1 MKKVVAILLVLLVGC
16 QFSALPKKKPVPVE
30 LAVGTSALE
39 VSFNPASMSNILMCQ
54 EADVLVGTRNAGVF
68 DVQDGTYALIA
79 EEQVLTP
86 LGDKQRAFSLAGRSQ
101 FNPPGGFDQVVFKL
115 KSVGL
120 PEQLESYSSPAIFQA
135 CYRYKTFAAGPVCI
149 DPDVRNLNPRKPCRT
164 GSVVLAGG
172 QGAPVAVT
180 KVESVMVPEGDRVKP
195 VFSISVQH
203 LGTGSVIT
211 EEGVA
216 VACTSGREAGELLAS
231 LAKVDV
237 RLQNRKLTCSPEPV
251 RLEAGKESR
260 VVCEGDELYN
270 IAQGTFSSILSIELS
285 YGYVS
290 TAVLPM
296 TITRLPGQKAC

>member
-1 MKKVVAILLVLLVGC
+1 MKKIVVILLLILVGC
-16 QFSALPKKKPVPVE
+16 QFARLPVKKTPVPE

-39 VSFNPASMSNILMCQ
+39 VIFNPASMSNILMCQ

-68 DVQDGTYALIA
+68 DVQDGIYALIA
-79 EEQVLTP
+79 EEQALKP
-86 LGDKQRAFSLAGRSQ
+86 IGDKQKAFSLAGRTQ
-101 FNPPGGFDQVVFKL
+101 FNPPGGFDQVLFKL

-120 PEQLESYSSPAIFQA
+120 PEQLESYSSPVIFQA

-149 DPDVRNLNPRKPCRT
+149 DPDVRNLNPRKPCKAGLVALT
-164 GSVVLAGG
+164 GG

-180 KVESVMVPEGDRVKP
+180 KVESAMVPEGDRVKP

-216 VACTSGREAGELLAS
+216 VACTSGREAGALLAS
-231 LAKVDV
+231 FAKVDV
-237 RLQNRKLTCSPEPV
+237 RLQNRKLKCSPEPV
-251 RLEAGKESR
+251 RLEQGKESR
-260 VVCEGDELYN
+260 IDCEGDELYG

-285 YGYVS
+285 YGYVNN
-290 TAVLPM
+290 AVLPI